1 MLAYVLNLISS
12 VCFEWQKTIFKTDE
26 VMKVAIF
33 INKNELTVLHEEK
46 ARVVIFNIKEEK
58 VVGVENI
65 ILEDQ
70 KNDSIVNLLHSNSIN
85 QIYLSDIDDYS
96 YHKLTAKGIK
106 VKTLESLENDELFR
120 SLALIIS

>member
-1 MLAYVLNLISS
+1 
-12 VCFEWQKTIFKTDE
+12 
-26 VMKVAIF
+26 MKVAIF

-46 ARVVIFNIKEEK
+46 ARVVVFNIKEEK

-70 KNDSIVNLLHSNSIN
+70 NNDSIVNLLHSNSIN